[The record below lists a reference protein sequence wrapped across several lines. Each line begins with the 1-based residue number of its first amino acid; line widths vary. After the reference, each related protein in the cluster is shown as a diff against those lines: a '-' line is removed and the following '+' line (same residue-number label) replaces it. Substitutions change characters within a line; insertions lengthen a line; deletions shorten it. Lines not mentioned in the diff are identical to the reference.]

1 MAVRAYHCLVRSAF
15 AFSLLVAFAM
25 SCRAL
30 PVRAEPLPTPW
41 DDVGDDTVRAFGG
54 YNLIYFGAAV
64 ASTAALVPT
73 GGDHAVRSSVQRH
86 VHAPLW
92 GDAAYYGGYTL
103 PVVLPLGLW
112 LGGIAAHDARWAGSG
127 SAAVEAVVLTE
138 ITVVLLKVGTG
149 RPYPRHAGSDV
160 PQAEFDR
167 PGYSRDFVPFGFDGR
182 YAWPSGHSAAAFSL
196 AASLTAYAGDSIAIP
211 AIAYP
216 LAAGIGVGMVVG
228 DHHWA
233 SDVVAGALIGQAI
246 GWSVGRSFRERVQG
260 VSSRVESRFEFVPLV
275 GGGMTGGALF
285 LTL

>member
-1 MAVRAYHCLVRSAF
+1 
-15 AFSLLVAFAM
+15 
-25 SCRAL
+25 
-30 PVRAEPLPTPW
+30 
-41 DDVGDDTVRAFGG
+41 
-54 YNLIYFGAAV
+54 
-64 ASTAALVPT
+64 
-73 GGDHAVRSSVQRH
+73 
-86 VHAPLW
+86 VHARLW

-112 LGGIAAHDARWAGSG
+112 LGGIAAHDTRFAGSG

-160 PQAEFDR
+160 PQAPFDR
-167 PGYSRDFVPFGFDGR
+167 AEYSRDFVPFGFDGR

-196 AASLTAYAGDSIAIP
+196 AASLTAYADDNIAIP
-211 AIAYP
+211 AVAYP
-216 LAAGIGVGMVVG
+216 LAAGIGLGMIAG

-233 SDVVAGALIGQAI
+233 SDVVAGALMGQAI
-246 GWSVGRSFRERVQG
+246 GWSVGRSFRERAHG
-260 VSSRVESRFEFVPLV
+260 ARSRRIESRVKLVPLV